1 MPYGNAGFG
10 DAGKGTT
17 VVWKDL
23 PVLMRDGPGQARA
36 GATGAAGG
44 KRGLFRRKYGQA
56 MIDRAWSFQYNN
68 AINQLMRGDGS
79 VKQFIGMSP
88 SGRLDEAVSGLR
100 NPQFIMLLSN
110 NNQFEEH
117 VKALEQKFPGV
128 PSIGCIGMSYQVNVI
143 ENGVSVIAF
152 SDGVSAA
159 AGVLEQVSAMPVKY
173 IRRLERDIQA
183 VNGSGRD
190 TVCIDFCTGNDACV
204 LTTINTALRRREISL
219 VGGTGGEG
227 RVSANGRVYQDAVAY
242 GLVRNQSGRVKTYK
256 ENIYHQLGNYR
267 FIASDTDRAN
277 YILGSLNGKPAKQ
290 VYKDI
295 LHVTDQEILT
305 RTFQNPFGKINGDD
319 TCIISIKEV
328 NGNALACFRQVNDSD
343 VLILLELGD
352 YQAITRDTIQ
362 TIQRE
367 FPRRSAV
374 FSVNCLFRY
383 KLFTER
389 GYMQT
394 YLREMAALGCHAGVV
409 GYGEHY
415 NNRFVN
421 QSMTCVVFE

>member
-1 MPYGNAGFG
+1 M
-10 DAGKGTT
+10 
-17 VVWKDL
+17 
-23 PVLMRDGPGQARA
+23 
-36 GATGAAGG
+36 
-44 KRGLFRRKYGQA
+44 
-56 MIDRAWSFQYNN
+56 
-68 AINQLMRGDGS
+68 
-79 VKQFIGMSP
+79 KQFIGVSAN
-88 SGRLDEAVSGLR
+88 GNLEQAVSGLR

-110 NNQFEEH
+110 NSQFETH
-117 VKALEQKFPGV
+117 VQALERLFPGV
-128 PSIGCIGMSYQVNVI
+128 PSIGCIGMSYQVSIV

-152 SDGVSAA
+152 YDGVTAA
-159 AGVLEQVSAMPVKY
+159 ANVLENVSTMPVKY
-173 IRRLERDIQA
+173 IRRMEEDIKT
-183 VNGSGRD
+183 VNSSGQD

-204 LTTINTALRRREISL
+204 LTTVCTSLRRRGISL

-227 RVSANGRVYQDAVAY
+227 RVSANGRIYQDAVAY
-242 GLVRNQSGRVKTYK
+242 ALVRNHGGRVKTYK
-256 ENIYHQLGNYR
+256 ENIYHQFGDYR
-267 FIASDTDRAN
+267 FIASNTDRTN

-290 VYKDI
+290 VYKNI
-295 LHVTDQEILT
+295 LHVSDEEILT

-328 NGNALACFRQVNDSD
+328 HGNALACFRQVNDSD

-352 YQAITRDTIQ
+352 YQAITRNTIQ
-362 TIQRE
+362 QIIRE
-367 FPRRSAV
+367 FPKRSAV

-383 KLFTER
+383 KLFSER

-394 YLREMAALGCHAGVV
+394 YLREMASLGCHAGFV